1 MQGASGKEEHSDHE
15 EPLAAFLYMCSIRKL
30 CHMGHC
36 RNKVYMIRQKEA
48 KTTHRV
54 VEASGPGC
62 LDGLGLNSVV
72 PGTLNTLPVLQS
84 SSVSLMQ

>member
-1 MQGASGKEEHSDHE
+1 
-15 EPLAAFLYMCSIRKL
+15 
-30 CHMGHC
+30 
-36 RNKVYMIRQKEA
+36 MIRQKEA

-54 VEASGPGC
+54 VEVSSPGC